1 MVRVVLLIRA
11 VKLKGGVVVAEARV
25 LYACNLL
32 EEAAVARNVFLVPQD
47 HLAQHK
53 RVEYVKRVHGVQAAA
68 PIAYGLERDTKVIID
83 VVGACLVCLVV
94 KGFQFAQM
102 VNSADNAARLV
113 RDERHDGFALPPP
126 TQCNLNY
133 IASAVALPYK

>member
-1 MVRVVLLIRA
+1 MVRVGLLLRA

-25 LYACNLL
+25 LDAGNLL
-32 EEAAVARNVFLVPQD
+32 EEAAVARNAFLVPQ
-47 HLAQHK
+47 HQLAQHK
-53 RVEYVKRVHGVQAAA
+53 RVECVECVHGVQAAA
-68 PIAYGLERDTKVIID
+68 SIADGLERNTKVIID
-83 VVGACLVCLVV
+83 VVSACLVCLVV

-102 VNSADNAARLV
+102 VNSADDAARLV

-133 IASAVALPYK
+133 IASAVALP